1 MKIADVQ
8 TRARKANATMDEYL
22 QRNTYMQIDDL
33 KLTVNKVADDEIE
46 LSLAGESP
54 EENALVRSA
63 MAHANDGMTLRDGF
77 DRTRFALSPKAKKQ
91 IEAVRRK
98 PRLKGEEAIQFAVD
112 PNAQMPEGLEDIDLS
127 MFSDRVK
134 GILEIKT
141 IMPHRTSS
149 GIKWIDENGNP
160 VEVDTEELRTWLQND
175 PDRKFFNVKGKWWFI
190 PSYWRKEILGEE
202 QPDRKIELK
211 LYRLDIAENL
221 EELEYRKS
229 QLEKSFREIPLPYGL
244 EATLFEHQKHGY
256 LWMNHLYEKQSGG
269 LLADDMGLGKTL
281 QVITFFLHLHNQ
293 NQLRPSL
300 VVLPKALVENWQN
313 EIRKFAPALSKGLY
327 IHAGSQ
333 RLRKKEDIE
342 KAEIIITNYDTLRID
357 QLEFGKIDFKVIAC
371 DEAQNIKSASGQRS
385 HAMRA
390 MKAEFRLAMTGTP
403 VETKLEDLWTIMDFV
418 SPGFL
423 GSLREFNQL
432 YVKPNNTLALRSD
445 ILEIY
450 LRRTK
455 KEVLS
460 DQLPTKHPAVISRV
474 PATELQVNL
483 GQALKVQMEDPRT
496 DKDHA
501 NKQTDVLEVITK
513 MRQLYSHPN
522 LILPPSESI
531 PIMDTNKMQEMIRI
545 CREIRQ
551 KGEKV
556 LLFTE
561 FLRMQDILQEAI
573 YHEFGIQAPII
584 NGKTIN
590 RTEEV
595 ARFNK
600 TIGFNA
606 MILSPKA
613 AGVGLNITSANHV
626 IHFTR
631 WWNPAVEN
639 QATDRVYRIGQ
650 NRDVYVYHIITED
663 VVNYVNGTVENH
675 IHDLLDKRQS
685 MADDVIVSYTSDQLI
700 VNELKQKLTKSG

>member
-1 MKIADVQ
+1 
-8 TRARKANATMDEYL
+8 
-22 QRNTYMQIDDL
+22 
-33 KLTVNKVADDEIE
+33 
-46 LSLAGESP
+46 
-54 EENALVRSA
+54 
-63 MAHANDGMTLRDGF
+63 
-77 DRTRFALSPKAKKQ
+77 
-91 IEAVRRK
+91 
-98 PRLKGEEAIQFAVD
+98 
-112 PNAQMPEGLEDIDLS
+112 
-127 MFSDRVK
+127 
-134 GILEIKT
+134 
-141 IMPHRTSS
+141 
-149 GIKWIDENGNP
+149 
-160 VEVDTEELRTWLQND
+160 
-175 PDRKFFNVKGKWWFI
+175 
-190 PSYWRKEILGEE
+190 
-202 QPDRKIELK
+202 
-211 LYRLDIAENL
+211 
-221 EELEYRKS
+221 
-229 QLEKSFREIPLPYGL
+229 
-244 EATLFEHQKHGY
+244 
-256 LWMNHLYEKQSGG
+256 
-269 LLADDMGLGKTL
+269 
-281 QVITFFLHLHNQ
+281 
-293 NQLRPSL
+293 
-300 VVLPKALVENWQN
+300 
-313 EIRKFAPALSKGLY
+313 
-327 IHAGSQ
+327 
-333 RLRKKEDIE
+333 
-342 KAEIIITNYDTLRID
+342 
-357 QLEFGKIDFKVIAC
+357 
-371 DEAQNIKSASGQRS
+371 
-385 HAMRA
+385 
-390 MKAEFRLAMTGTP
+390 
-403 VETKLEDLWTIMDFV
+403 
-418 SPGFL
+418 
-423 GSLREFNQL
+423 
-432 YVKPNNTLALRSD
+432 
-445 ILEIY
+445 